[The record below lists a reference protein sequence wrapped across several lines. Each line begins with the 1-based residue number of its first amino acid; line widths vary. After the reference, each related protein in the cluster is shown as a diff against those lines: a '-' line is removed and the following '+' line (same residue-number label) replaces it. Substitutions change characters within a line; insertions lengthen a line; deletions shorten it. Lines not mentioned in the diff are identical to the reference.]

1 MISIEPGFFWNDFA
15 SRWSNNL
22 PLSLSFSLHVY
33 YFIFLCFVPLLL
45 FDSYQF
51 SIIVFSQSL
60 NFDWLRLNFC
70 LIFFSNLNH
79 YLCLN
84 LSWVLLHLHSSTHP
98 FILINIFSLSHSNAS
113 ISPHF
118 TFFCVTKSCLFL
130 HVSLNK
136 SIKHFITYLLI
147 RTRMSTLC
155 LGTNPFVI
163 FTYKQYLMRSQ
174 SVSVSFFGS
183 IVLFLSHSLFR
194 SLNDGPWNGG
204 ARRVS
209 TVIILQTGVL
219 TLEIWVEHQNIHF
232 ITLPT

>member
-1 MISIEPGFFWNDFA
+1 MWVQLLWHTHAADSTLYLRHQCPLRLEVNLCWNEAREGGNQSISNWFQLNLDFFGMISPRDGAIIY
-15 SRWSNNL
+15 
-22 PLSLSFSLHVY
+22 LSLSFSLHVY

-155 LGTNPFVI
+155 LGTNPFAL
-163 FTYKQYLMRSQ
+163 FT
-174 SVSVSFFGS
+174 
-183 IVLFLSHSLFR
+183 
-194 SLNDGPWNGG
+194 
-204 ARRVS
+204 
-209 TVIILQTGVL
+209 
-219 TLEIWVEHQNIHF
+219 
-232 ITLPT
+232 